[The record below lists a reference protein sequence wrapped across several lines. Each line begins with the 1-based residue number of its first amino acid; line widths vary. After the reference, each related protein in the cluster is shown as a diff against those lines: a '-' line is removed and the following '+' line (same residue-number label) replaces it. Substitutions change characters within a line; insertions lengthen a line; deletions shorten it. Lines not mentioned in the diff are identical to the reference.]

1 MTWYI
6 YIYIITTAY
15 FSREKKKKW
24 KNLIQMKEKDNKM
37 KTNDVEIILWL

>member
-15 FSREKKKKW
+15 FSREKKKW